1 MGLLRQLESDLKFIL
16 LKSVMIAAL
25 AGAVATLPI
34 AIMFSFGMDPML
46 AIPTGLALVGYG
58 VALSFLVGLP
68 IALLVFQ
75 IVRHNQFFSIQNLFM
90 IANGAAVCLTALAA
104 LFAGWMA
111 VFLLGVP
118 IFIAA
123 NIYATVG
130 WRQVVEPY
138 QVQLDD

>member
-46 AIPTGLALVGYG
+46 AIAAALGLVGYG
-58 VALSFLVGLP
+58 VGLSFLVGLP
-68 IALLVFQ
+68 ISLLVFQ
-75 IVRHNQFFSIQNLFM
+75 VARHNQFFSIQNLVM
-90 IANGAAVCLTALAA
+90 IANGVAACLTGVAA

-111 VFLLGVP
+111 IFLVGVP

-123 NIYATVG
+123 NIYAVAG
-130 WRQVVEPY
+130 WRQIVEPY
-138 QVQLDD
+138 QVQLND